1 MGELVIASPFTD
13 QSTNSMAHLSMS
25 YGVPNVIISQH
36 PNSNGEIEQGKHLQ
50 NSSDNIFK
58 FLDRT

>member
-25 YGVPNVIISQH
+25 YGVPNGIVSQH
-36 PNSNGEIEQGKHLQ
+36 PNSNGEIEQG
-50 NSSDNIFK
+50 
-58 FLDRT
+58 